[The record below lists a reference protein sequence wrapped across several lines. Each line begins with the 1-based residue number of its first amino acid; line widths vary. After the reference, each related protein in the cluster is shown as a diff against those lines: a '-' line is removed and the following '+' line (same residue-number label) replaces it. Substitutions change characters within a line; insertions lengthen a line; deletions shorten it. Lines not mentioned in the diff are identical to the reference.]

1 MVINNSY
8 YNGINK
14 ISKSER
20 NITANKPQEN
30 NVSFEKILKERL
42 EKTSEIKFSGHA
54 QARLK
59 MRNIQLSEEQ
69 KQKISSAIDRAQSKG
84 VKDTLVLF
92 EDIALIANVKNKTV
106 VTVVNNVELKESV
119 FTNIDGAVLA

>member
-42 EKTSEIKFSGHA
+42 DKTSEIKFSGHA

-59 MRNIQLSEEQ
+59 MRNIHLSEEQ

-84 VKDTLVLF
+84 VKDTLVLL